1 MATAETFSIHWMSN
15 QDRSF
20 VSIKFQPCSQ
30 LCLTDIPSNMK
41 IESHGRGAGLEAHE
55 SDAVLMVKRNAADP
69 NLAQDIV
76 LYVQKPRNCRHGPSI
91 FCTRPKQF
99 AGSSSCVPLSL
110 RQQIGAAAIWA
121 PSTEDDKTSPKK
133 RLFILSEHSSSDPT
147 NWGHSKVCW
156 IFTWNLHLLWCIGCS
171 SYRMDGGWARG
182 ARCPIGPTFGLGAN
196 LPIDGIPCYIE
207 TIEKFLT

>member
-1 MATAETFSIHWMSN
+1 
-15 QDRSF
+15 
-20 VSIKFQPCSQ
+20 
-30 LCLTDIPSNMK
+30 MK

-110 RQQIGAAAIWA
+110 RQQIGAAAI
-121 PSTEDDKTSPKK
+121 
-133 RLFILSEHSSSDPT
+133 
-147 NWGHSKVCW
+147 
-156 IFTWNLHLLWCIGCS
+156 
-171 SYRMDGGWARG
+171 
-182 ARCPIGPTFGLGAN
+182 
-196 LPIDGIPCYIE
+196 
-207 TIEKFLT
+207 